1 MKALLYKDFV
11 ALWKYCKG
19 YFAMCVCF
27 LISHVF
33 VEDMVFFRIYPMIF
47 MGMLPSTLIAY
58 DERDKWEN
66 LALTMPLSRKQIVT
80 EKYLVGLI
88 LQLGT
93 LAATGVSV
101 FLHGVMHHSLDLDS
115 LMMDLLTS
123 WVLAMAAPSLM
134 LPPVFKVGSEKGRLA
149 YTLMMVLVMAAGVG
163 GVVGLSLIE
172 GTLEMGFLSVILIA
186 VIVLGMYPTSWLLS
200 LHWYQKREF

>member
-115 LMMDLLTS
+115 LVADLLTS

-186 VIVLGMYPTSWLLS
+186 VIVLGMYPASWLLS